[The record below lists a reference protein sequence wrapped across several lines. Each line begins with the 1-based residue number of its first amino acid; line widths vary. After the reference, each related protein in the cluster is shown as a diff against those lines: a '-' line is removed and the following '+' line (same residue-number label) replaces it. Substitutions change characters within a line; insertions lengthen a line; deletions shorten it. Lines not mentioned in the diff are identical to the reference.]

1 MKIHILTLF
10 PESFESYFKS
20 SIIKI
25 AIDKK
30 LFEPLFYNICDFSV
44 RNTRRVDD
52 RPYGGW
58 AWTLISIEPLYK
70 AISHIE
76 NKYWRLKKIY
86 LTPGWKILNQTKLE
100 KFAKSEKDIILI
112 CGHYEWIDERIKDI
126 FQIEEISIWKYVLT
140 SWELAS
146 MVFIDWIV
154 RLLPWVISDKS
165 LVEESYSASLKG
177 KKEYPQYTRPEEFMW
192 HKVPKEL
199 LSWDPKLIQKWKE
212 EKLNCHFERK

>member
-25 AIDKK
+25 AIDKG
-30 LFEPLFYNICDFSV
+30 LFEPIFYNICDFSV
-44 RNTRRVDD
+44 KNTRRVDS
-52 RPYGGW
+52 RPYGWW
-58 AWTLISIEPLYK
+58 AGTLISIEPLYK

-76 NKYWRLKKIY
+76 NKFWVLKKIY
-86 LTPGWKILNQTKLE
+86 LTPRWETLNQAKLE

-126 FQIEEISIWKYVLT
+126 FEIEEISIWKYVLT

-146 MVFIDWIV
+146 MVFIDWII

-165 LVEESYSASLKG
+165 LVEESYSKSLKG

-192 HKVPKEL
+192 HKVPEEL
-199 LSWDPKLIQKWKE
+199 LSWNPKIIQKWKE
-212 EKLNCHFERK
+212 KFYN